1 MSLVGVRPLEPGDW
15 SAVEQIYT
23 EGIATG
29 NATFEA
35 EPPSWEQFDQ
45 GKRSDLRFVAF
56 VDDSIVGWAA
66 ASAVSTR
73 EVYRGVVEHSVYVAE
88 PARGTGVGDTLLA
101 ALIDAAEDAGVWTIQ
116 SGVFPENIAS
126 LRLHERHGFRTVG
139 RRERIALMSY
149 GPHKGV
155 WRDTILVERRRG
167 DLTPRPGQ
175 V

>member
-1 MSLVGVRPLEPGDW
+1 MSEVRLLEPLDW
-15 SAVEQIYT
+15 SDVERIYA

-45 GKRSDLRFVAF
+45 GKRSDLRFVAL
-56 VDDSIVGWAA
+56 VDDAIVGWAA
-66 ASAVSTR
+66 ASAVSAR

-88 PARGTGVGDTLLA
+88 SSRGTGVGDTLLA

-116 SGVFPENIAS
+116 SGVFPENTAS

-139 RRERIALMSY
+139 RRERIGLMSY
-149 GPHKGV
+149 GPYKGA
-155 WRDTILVERRRG
+155 WRDTILVERRT
-167 DLTPRPGQ
+167 DVYPRPGQ